1 MIVNDKLFYIHIPRT
16 GGRFLY
22 EMLLNQVKERPHHGQ
37 YYKGIAGPHLHHPL
51 YNEYFDVKDLTHFT
65 IVRNPFDRFKSALKG
80 PLQYQ
85 SLDFIFK
92 KGFYDGMKDLRDS
105 EMGYKNNWF
114 RPQHE
119 FMSNTTHV
127 WRFEDELG
135 DNFIKWMLD
144 KFNVKLKAGKLW
156 SDLLF
161 SRCYPDIKIKSP
173 YDYIVVPDSVNK
185 YKSCVEEYYKKD
197 FDRFDYRK

>member
-1 MIVNDKLFYIHIPRT
+1 VLLNEKSYKTMIVNDKLFYIHIPRT

-92 KGFYDGMKDLRDS
+92 KGFYDGMKELRDS

-119 FMSNTTHV
+119 FVSKTTHV
-127 WRFEDELG
+127 WRLEDGLG

-144 KFNVKLKAGKLW
+144 KFNVKANNN
-156 SDLLF
+156 
-161 SRCYPDIKIKSP
+161 IKIGEYSKDE
-173 YDYIVVPDSVNK
+173 YDKIKVPNSVNQ
-185 YKSCVEEYYKKD
+185 YKPYVKKYYKKD
-197 FDRFDYRK
+197 FERFGY

>member
-1 MIVNDKLFYIHIPRT
+1 MIVNDHLYYIHIPRT
-16 GGRFLY
+16 GGRFF
-22 EMLLNQVKERPHHGQ
+22 KEILPNEIEVPTFGEC
-37 YYKGIAGPHLHHPL
+37 YNGIERLHLHYPL
-51 YNEYFDVKDLTHFT
+51 YNECFDVKDMEHFT

-80 PLQYQ
+80 PLEHT
-85 SLDFIFK
+85 SMDFIFK
-92 KGFYDGMKDLRDS
+92 NGFDAGLEMISEVGKGRC
-105 EMGYKNNWF
+105 NWF

-119 FMSNTTHV
+119 FVSQSTHV
-127 WRFEDELG
+127 WKFEDGLG
-135 DNFIKWMLD
+135 DNFIKWVLD

-197 FDRFDYRK
+197 FERFDY